1 MNRGN
6 DGVMTAEK
14 GASLLLVGCGK
25 MGGAMLDGW
34 LAAGT
39 ASRVVVV
46 DRAGLPERLAGDARV
61 SLASGADALP
71 DGFVPDVVVLAVKP
85 QVMEEALP
93 AYRALVRP
101 GTVFLSIAAGKTI
114 AYFERLLGEG
124 AVVVRSMPNTPAA
137 IGRGMTVAVPNAHV
151 SAAQR
156 ELSDRLLRAV
166 GDVAWVEDEGLL
178 DPVTAVSGSGPAY
191 VFFMVEAM
199 AKAGEAVGLPA
210 DLAMR
215 LARATVSGAG
225 ALLDASPQQE
235 AADLR
240 KAVTSPNGTTQAAL
254 EVLMAP
260 EGMQP
265 VMNAAIDAAARRS
278 RELAG

>member
-1 MNRGN
+1 
-6 DGVMTAEK
+6 MTAES

-46 DRAGLPERLAGDARV
+46 DRAGLPQSVAGDSRV
-61 SLASGADALP
+61 TLASGADSLP
-71 DGFVPDVVVLAVKP
+71 DGFVPDVIVLAVKP
-85 QVMEEALP
+85 QVMEDALP
-93 AYRALVRP
+93 SYRALVRP
-101 GTVFLSIAAGKTI
+101 DTVFLSIAAGKTI

-137 IGRGMTVAVPNAHV
+137 IGRGMTVAVPNSRV

-156 ELSDRLLRAV
+156 DLSDRLLRAV

-191 VFFMVEAM
+191 VFFLVEAM
-199 AKAGEAVGLPA
+199 AKAGEAAGLPA

-225 ALLDASPQQE
+225 ALLDASPQE

-254 EVLMAP
+254 EVLMA
-260 EGMQP
+260 EDGVQP
-265 VMNAAIDAAARRS
+265 VMTAAIAAATRRS

>member
-1 MNRGN
+1 MGEAK
-6 DGVMTAEK
+6 DGA
-14 GASLLLVGCGK
+14 ALLLVGCGK

-34 LAAGT
+34 LSSGI

-46 DRAGLPERLAGDARV
+46 ERAGLPDGL
-61 SLASGADALP
+61 SGNPLVAAATGPDALP

-85 QVMEEALP
+85 QVMDEALP

-101 GTVFLSIAAGKTI
+101 GTVFLSIAAGKPI
-114 AYFERLLGEG
+114 AFFERALGEG

-137 IGRGMTVAVPNAHV
+137 IGRGMTVAVPNARV
-151 SAAQR
+151 TAEQTA
-156 ELSDRLLRAV
+156 LCDALLRAV
-166 GDVAWVEDEGLL
+166 GDVAWVDDEALL

-191 VFFMVEAM
+191 VFLLVEAL
-199 AKAGEAVGLPA
+199 AKAGEASGLPA

-225 ALLDASPQQE
+225 ELLNQSPQA

-240 KAVTSPNGTTQAAL
+240 RAVTSPNGTTQAAL
-254 EVLMAP
+254 DVLMA
-260 EGMQP
+260 EDGLQP
-265 VMNAAIDAAARRS
+265 VMTAAIAAATRRS
-278 RELAG
+278 VELAQ

>member
-1 MNRGN
+1 
-6 DGVMTAEK
+6 MTGET
-14 GASLLLVGCGK
+14 GAALLLVGCGK

-46 DRAGLPERLAGDARV
+46 DRAGLPASVSGDARV
-61 SLASGADALP
+61 ALAAGAAGLP

-114 AYFERLLGEG
+114 AYFERLLGEE

-137 IGRGMTVAVPNAHV
+137 IGRGMTVAVANSRV
-151 SAAQR
+151 SEAQR
-156 ELSDRLLRAV
+156 ALSDRLLRAV

-178 DPVTAVSGSGPAY
+178 DPVTALSGSGPAY
-191 VFFMVEAM
+191 VFFLVEAM
-199 AKAGEAVGLPA
+199 ARAGEAAGLPA
-210 DLAMR
+210 DLALR
-215 LARATVSGAG
+215 LARATVSGSG
-225 ALLDASPQQE
+225 ALLDAAPQQE
-235 AADLR
+235 PADLR

-260 EGMQP
+260 DGLQP
-265 VMNAAIDAAARRS
+265 VLTAAIAAAARRS